1 MITISKLCAFRAGR
15 ASSLKSTH
23 SLSSLSVGTPTTTPT
38 AKKEVG
44 SSPVITE
51 PRNLMHDDQFNM
63 IPGTN
68 IYLSKCLTYLIS
80 AEVTNAY
87 RSKTQKPFF
96 LQIWY

>member
-1 MITISKLCAFRAGR
+1 MIASCAFRAGR

-68 IYLSKCLTYLIS
+68 IYLSKFLTYINS
-80 AEVTNAY
+80 AEVKY
-87 RSKTQKPFF
+87 
-96 LQIWY
+96 QINILKIKDTKNLF

>member
-1 MITISKLCAFRAGR
+1 MIASCAFRAGR

-68 IYLSKCLTYLIS
+68 IKILDIYKFSRGKIS
-80 AEVTNAY
+80 NKY
-87 RSKTQKPFF
+87 IKDDLRH
-96 LQIWY
+96 